1 MKFTLNGQPIE
12 DPKYGELKE
21 IIIELDYSIVKKLPR
36 KKKKEFKRKC
46 RIINKWK
53 KKR

>member
-12 DPKYGELKE
+12 EPKYGELKE

-36 KKKKEFKRKC
+36 KKKKEFKRKFK
-46 RIINKWK
+46 IMNDLYK
-53 KKR
+53 KY